1 MPDKPYK
8 SSDNMPDCVAEPAVA
23 YKAMPFDIVEKFDLS
38 SCSTLAELKA
48 ELRQSVK
55 DADNGLGITLE
66 QARARHPRL

>member
-1 MPDKPYK
+1 MSNKPYNLT
-8 SSDNMPDCVAEPAVA
+8 DNTTESVAEPAVA
-23 YKAMPFDIVEKFDLS
+23 YNAVHLGIVEKFDLR

-55 DADNGLGITLE
+55 DASNGLGITLE